1 MHGRQS
7 EERQRKRHMW
17 PVPALATVG
26 DSSSVKFLS
35 KDGRKISTGDCALF
49 QAGNAPPFIGII
61 RCLTEDKE
69 GQVKL
74 GVNWLYRP
82 ADVKLVK
89 GVLLEAAP
97 NEVFYSF
104 HKDEI
109 SAASLLHPCKVA
121 FLRKGVE
128 LPSGVSSF
136 VCRRVYDTTNKCL
149 WWLTDQ
155 DYTDERQSEV
165 DQLLDK
171 TRHEMHAVIQSG
183 GPSPKENGMSS
194 TLKTGSDNVQNGSF
208 PSQVKGKKRER
219 SEHNT
224 DPVKRE
230 RLSRSDASEPG
241 HIKLECSTRPEGIAK
256 ITNKD
261 GSLINSECV
270 GQLVH
275 LMQLDRN
282 DATKKGIDLALWR
295 KELVGVVATTDRD
308 DCLSQF
314 VQLRGLPILDDW
326 LQEAHKGKTG
336 DIGSPKE
343 SDKVVEELLIT
354 LLHALGKL
362 PVDLDALKTC
372 NVGKSVNHLR
382 NHKNTDIQKRARNLV
397 DTWKK
402 RVDAEMKSNDTK
414 SGSSQGVSLPC
425 KQVSGEV
432 SHAHAG
438 RRGGHAETVKSS
450 MPLNSTAKTV
460 SSRSVQTDIL
470 SRTASAPSA
479 SVKVSALHSSTI
491 SSKDSHC
498 KEEKSSSSSQS
509 QNNSQSWSSEPG
521 KVTGSSWKEDA
532 RSSTA
537 GSLSAKG
544 SSSGSRHRKSN
555 NCMVGSVKGG
565 SQKEAGGGKVN
576 VLGKNTCEKTLQSGH
591 ASDKTTE
598 NGRGDNISSH
608 KLIVKLPNPG
618 RNPASSVNGG
628 TTEDMV
634 ISASRGSSPIISDK
648 HETSDVKLKVKL
660 DACHANTALEVN
672 TESWQSNEVKDGF
685 TEGEDGDRLSTGIP
699 SEDRS
704 RIGEEIEKTS
714 ETSKTTLSSASG
726 KEIISTKGVVDAEI
740 SRACEKVQ
748 TVVSGRSRP
757 HVSKATCFGRDDG
770 AMKLLANVAAC
781 EPSKDEQ
788 GSHGNSTIGEFM
800 TVDGSLAEST
810 IKCSLDGLNSQS
822 FDDEDEKSTI
832 VTKDIKDFTAARGQL
847 DADKSDFSVKS
858 STIGMSVHQKDVS
871 DLSKD
876 LECPSSAVQDDSKHP
891 SESIGMAPVC
901 AGMLSEHKYVAD
913 GKEGGLSS
921 NKGMDQCTEQI
932 VGQEA
937 KEISP
942 DTPTE
947 EGIRTGRA
955 SKNDDEQGAQLLMEM
970 GNAEVSLDKDMAEN
984 TADGQM
990 IALKEESDAVAT
1002 GKDSTKASNCV
1013 LEFHEGTSEYACPV
1027 AEKVEQEVDADEK
1040 STAYI
1045 DNQGVSFPC
1054 SLKNQTRDIELL
1066 DAKQVQDSGVDEDK
1080 NMDADTQHFSSIK
1093 SIASADDK
1101 QEIVTEKEEN
1111 IEVEKTAGNAGGRE
1125 LDQTNH
1131 VPAVVDRRVTEINA
1145 RTDSGL
1151 DTHESRRETCDEELQ
1166 IANHSTGLATNTTI
1180 SSTLISQE
1188 EQQIEHSTIHSIHA
1202 SELDAIEKIPT
1213 ETVISAKGVCEVS
1226 NSSVKCDFD
1235 LNEGLAVDETNQ
1247 DDAVICSTAAS
1258 MVVPIYSAP
1267 ETPMSNTNGLATTI
1281 PLPIKAKG
1289 PLMPPASPLRSKGDP
1304 GWKGSAATSAFRP
1317 AEPRKTQHAPHE
1329 GPSLNDAIS
1338 SAGST
1343 SGIQSRPHLDIDL
1356 NVPDE
1361 GVAEDGLA
1369 THLSARVKS
1378 SELATASG
1386 HDFLPSRKSSVI
1398 GGRLNLDLNR
1408 VEDCEESDPVATN
1421 TVVLDSSLK
1430 TLANGLSHK
1439 ESQFPRGFDLNDG
1452 PTEDS
1457 GIEPA
1462 QWNYGTK
1469 SKGNPYLPPIP
1480 AWKMNGE
1487 LHATSWLPPG
1497 NVHSGL
1503 AVTSLHSDRNER
1515 AYPVVAAGAAQHI
1528 LSSTS
1533 GSPYC
1538 NDSYKGPVLGST
1550 SAIAYPAATQ
1560 PMFQYGGFSFA
1571 SSLPFTANPF
1581 SGGPTS
1587 YAESSA
1593 AACFP
1598 TVPSQLVSA
1607 GPSSCVRPYV
1617 MNLADMSVTDGCRK
1631 VSRPILDLNA
1641 GPGTVD
1647 FDGREDRVA
1656 SRQFS
1661 IADSQPSLEQQP
1673 RSLYQTTASGM
1684 TSSKRK
1690 EPEGGWDLH

>member
-17 PVPALATVG
+17 PVSALATVG
-26 DSSSVKFLS
+26 DSSKSLS

-82 ADVKLVK
+82 ADVKLAK

-194 TLKTGSDNVQNGSF
+194 ALKTGSDNVQNGSF

-219 SEHNT
+219 SDQNA

-343 SDKVVEELLIT
+343 SDKVIEELLIT

-382 NHKNTDIQKRARNLV
+382 NHKNADIQKKARNIV

-402 RVDAEMKSNDTK
+402 RVDEEMKINDTK
-414 SGSSQGVSLPC
+414 SGSSQGGLSAY
-425 KQVSGEV
+425 KQAPGEM

-438 RRGGHAETVKSS
+438 RRGGPAETVKSS
-450 MPLNSTAKTV
+450 MPLNSSVKTV
-460 SSRSVQTDIL
+460 SNRSVQTDIL

-479 SVKVSALHSSTI
+479 SVKVSGLHSSTI

-544 SSSGSRHRKSN
+544 SSTGSRHRKSN
-555 NCMVGSVKGG
+555 NCMVGSGKGG
-565 SQKEAGGGKVN
+565 SHKEGGGGKVN

-591 ASDKTTE
+591 ATDKATE
-598 NGRGDNISSH
+598 NGRGDNASSH
-608 KLIVKLPNPG
+608 RLIVKLPNPG
-618 RNPASSVNGG
+618 RNPAPSVNGG

-634 ISASRGSSPIISDK
+634 ISASRGSSPITSDK
-648 HETSDVKLKVKL
+648 HETNNVKTKVK
-660 DACHANTALEVN
+660 AEVCHASTALEVN

-704 RIGEEIEKTS
+704 RIGEEIDKTS
-714 ETSKTTLSSASG
+714 EASKTTLSSASA

-748 TVVSGRSRP
+748 TVVSGRSRA
-757 HVSKATCFGRDDG
+757 HVSKATCRDDG
-770 AMKLLANVAAC
+770 AMKLLANVAAS

-788 GSHGNSTIGEFM
+788 GSFGNSTRQEFK
-800 TVDGSLAEST
+800 TVGASLAEST
-810 IKCSLDGLNSQS
+810 IKCSIDGLISQAVDYE
-822 FDDEDEKSTI
+822 DDKSTI
-832 VTKDIKDFTAARGQL
+832 DTKELKDFTDTKVQL
-847 DADKSDFSVKS
+847 DADNSDFSGKS
-858 STIGMSVHQKDVS
+858 STIGMSVHQKNAS
-871 DLSKD
+871 DLMND
-876 LECPSSAVQDDSKHP
+876 LECPSFVQEDSKHP
-891 SESIGMAPVC
+891 SESIGMAPVS

-913 GKEGGLSS
+913 GKEDVLSL
-921 NKGMDQCTEQI
+921 NKGMDHCVEQM

-937 KEISP
+937 KEISQ

-947 EGIRTGRA
+947 EGIRTGKS
-955 SKNDDEQGAQLLMEM
+955 SKNEDEQGAQLPMEM
-970 GNAEVSLDKDMAEN
+970 GNAEVCLDKDMTEN

-990 IALKEESDAVAT
+990 IPLKEESGAVTT
-1002 GKDSTKASNCV
+1002 GKDSIKASNCV
-1013 LEFHEGTSEYACPV
+1013 LDLHKGTSEYAHPV
-1027 AEKVEQEVDADEK
+1027 AEKVEQEADADEK

-1045 DNQGVSFPC
+1045 DNQGVSFSC
-1054 SLKNQTRDIELL
+1054 SLKNNQTQDLELR
-1066 DAKQVQDSGVDEDK
+1066 DAKKVLDSGVDEDK
-1080 NMDADTQHFSSIK
+1080 NMDVDTQHLSSIK
-1093 SIASADDK
+1093 SIASADDNQAILK
-1101 QEIVTEKEEN
+1101 EKEESV
-1111 IEVEKTAGNAGGRE
+1111 EVEKTAGNAGGVE
-1125 LDQTNH
+1125 VDETNN
-1131 VPAVVDRRVTEINA
+1131 VPAVVDRKITEIKA

-1151 DTHESRRETCDEELQ
+1151 DTHESRRETCNEEFE
-1166 IANHSTGLATNTTI
+1166 IANHSTDIATNTTI

-1188 EQQIEHSTIHSIHA
+1188 EQQIEHSTINSIQA
-1202 SELDAIEKIPT
+1202 SELDGIEKIAT
-1213 ETVISAKGVCEVS
+1213 ETVIPAKGVCEVS
-1226 NSSVKCDFD
+1226 ISSIKCDFD
-1235 LNEGLAVDETNQ
+1235 LNEGFAVDETNQ
-1247 DDAVICSTAAS
+1247 DEAVICSTAAS

-1267 ETPMSNTNGLATTI
+1267 ETPMSNPNGLATPI
-1281 PLPIKAKG
+1281 PVAIKAKG
-1289 PLMPPASPLRSKGDP
+1289 PLMTPASPLRSNGDT

-1317 AEPRKTQHAPHE
+1317 AEPRKTQHIPHE
-1329 GPSLNDAIS
+1329 GPSLNDAVS
-1338 SAGST
+1338 SANGT
-1343 SGIQSRPHLDIDL
+1343 SGSQSRPHLDIDL

-1361 GVAEDGLA
+1361 GVVEDGLA

-1386 HDFLPSRKSSVI
+1386 HDFLPSRREPSVI
-1398 GGRLNLDLNR
+1398 AGRLNLDLNR
-1408 VEDCEESDPVATN
+1408 VEDCEENDPVVTN
-1421 TVVLDSSLK
+1421 TLVLDSSLK

-1452 PTEDS
+1452 PIEDS

-1462 QWNYGTK
+1462 QWNSGTK
-1469 SKGNPYLPPIP
+1469 SKGNSYLPS
-1480 AWKMNGE
+1480 ATGWKMNSE
-1487 LHATSWLPPG
+1487 LVHATSWLPPG
-1497 NVHSGL
+1497 NVHSSL

-1515 AYPVVAAGAAQHI
+1515 AYPVVATGATQHI

-1538 NDSYKGPVLGST
+1538 NDSYKGAVLGST

-1571 SSLPFTANPF
+1571 SSLPFAANPF

-1593 AACFP
+1593 GA
-1598 TVPSQLVSA
+1598 
-1607 GPSSCVRPYV
+1607 PSSCARPY
-1617 MNLADMSVTDGCRK
+1617 MTNLADMSVTEGSHK
-1631 VSRPILDLNA
+1631 LSRPILDLNA
-1641 GPGTVD
+1641 GPGPVD
-1647 FDGREDRVA
+1647 LDIREDRVG

-1661 IADSQPSLEQQP
+1661 FADSQPSLEQQQ
-1673 RSLYQTTASGM
+1673 RAFYQTAASGIS
-1684 TSSKRK
+1684 SSKRK

>member
-26 DSSSVKFLS
+26 DSSSVKFIS
-35 KDGRKISTGDCALF
+35 KDGRKISTGDSALF

-82 ADVKLVK
+82 ADVKLGK

-165 DQLLDK
+165 DKLLDK
-171 TRHEMHAVIQSG
+171 TRQEMHAVVQSG

-219 SEHNT
+219 SDHNT

-241 HIKLECSTRPEGIAK
+241 HIKIECSTRSEGIAK

-282 DATKKGIDLALWR
+282 DASKKGIDLALWR

-336 DIGSPKE
+336 DVGSPKE

-382 NHKNTDIQKRARNLV
+382 NHKNTDIQKKARNLV

-402 RVDAEMKSNDTK
+402 RVEAEMKSIDTK

-425 KQVSGEV
+425 KQAPVDT
-432 SHAHAG
+432 SHALAG
-438 RRGGHAETVKSS
+438 RRGGLAETVKSS
-450 MPLNSTAKTV
+450 MPSNSSVKAI
-460 SSRSVQTDIL
+460 SNRSLQTDIL

-479 SVKVSALHSSTI
+479 SVKVSGLHSSTI

-544 SSSGSRHRKSN
+544 SSTGSRHRKSN
-555 NCMVGSVKGG
+555 NCIVGSGKGG
-565 SQKEAGGGKVN
+565 IQKEAGGGKVN
-576 VLGKNTCEKTLQSGH
+576 ILGKNTCEKTVQAAHG
-591 ASDKTTE
+591 SDKATE
-598 NGRGDNISSH
+598 NGRGDNANSH
-608 KLIVKLPNPG
+608 RLIVKLPNPG
-618 RNPASSVNGG
+618 RNPAPSVNGG
-628 TTEDMV
+628 THEDMV
-634 ISASRGSSPIISDK
+634 ISASRGSSPVTSDK
-648 HETSDVKLKVKL
+648 HETDDVKTKVKVEVCL
-660 DACHANTALEVN
+660 ANTALEVN

-685 TEGEDGDRLSTGIP
+685 TEGEDGDRFSTGIP
-699 SEDRS
+699 SEERS
-704 RIGEEIEKTS
+704 RIGEEIDKTS
-714 ETSKTTLSSASG
+714 EASKTTVSSALG
-726 KEIISTKGVVDAEI
+726 KDVVDAEI

-748 TVVSGRSRP
+748 TVVPGRGRA
-757 HVSKATCFGRDDG
+757 HASKAICFGRDDG

-781 EPSKDEQ
+781 EPSKDEH
-788 GSHGNSTIGEFM
+788 GSYGNSTRQEIV
-800 TVDGSLAEST
+800 TVGGSLAEST
-810 IKCSLDGLNSQS
+810 IKCSVDGPNSQAV
-822 FDDEDEKSTI
+822 DDEDDRSTI
-832 VTKDIKDFTAARGQL
+832 DTKEIKDFTDTRGQL
-847 DADKSDFSVKS
+847 DADNSDFSGKS
-858 STIGMSVHQKDVS
+858 STIGMSVHQKNAS

-876 LECPSSAVQDDSKHP
+876 SECPSHAALEDSKHP
-891 SESIGMAPVC
+891 SESIDMTPVC
-901 AGMLSEHKYVAD
+901 AGMVTGHKYVAD
-913 GKEGGLSS
+913 GKGGLSL
-921 NKGMDQCTEQI
+921 NRGMDQCTEQML
-932 VGQEA
+932 VEEA
-937 KEISP
+937 KEVSQ

-947 EGIRTGRA
+947 EGIRTGNV
-955 SKNDDEQGAQLLMEM
+955 SKNEDDQGAQLPVEIC
-970 GNAEVSLDKDMAEN
+970 NAEVSLYNGMTEN

-990 IALKEESDAVAT
+990 IPFKGESGVVTT
-1002 GKDSTKASNCV
+1002 GKDSIKASTCV
-1013 LEFHEGTSEYACPV
+1013 LDVHKGTSEYAHPV
-1027 AEKVEQEVDADEK
+1027 AEKVQQEVDTDEK
-1040 STAYI
+1040 STAYLN
-1045 DNQGVSFPC
+1045 NQGVSFPC
-1054 SLKNQTRDIELL
+1054 SLKNIQPQDNELR
-1066 DAKQVQDSGVDEDK
+1066 DAKQVQDSVVDEDK
-1080 NMDADTQHFSSIK
+1080 NMDVDIQHLSSIK
-1093 SIASADDK
+1093 SIASADDN
-1101 QEIVTEKEEN
+1101 QASMTEKEEN
-1111 IEVEKTAGNAGGRE
+1111 IEVDKSSGSAGGRE
-1125 LDQTNH
+1125 VEETNH
-1131 VPAVVDRRVTEINA
+1131 VSAVVDRKATDINA

-1151 DTHESRRETCDEELQ
+1151 DTHESRGETSNEEFE
-1166 IANHSTGLATNTTI
+1166 IANHSTGAATNTTI
-1180 SSTLISQE
+1180 TSTSISQE
-1188 EQQIEHSTIHSIHA
+1188 EQKIEHSTALSIQA
-1202 SELDAIEKIPT
+1202 SELDGIEKIATQTAIP
-1213 ETVISAKGVCEVS
+1213 AKGVCEVDI
-1226 NSSVKCDFD
+1226 SSVKCDFD
-1235 LNEGLAVDETNQ
+1235 LNEGFAVDETNQ
-1247 DDAVICSTAAS
+1247 DDTIICSTAAS
-1258 MVVPIYSAP
+1258 VIVPICSAP
-1267 ETPMSNTNGLATTI
+1267 ETPMLNPNGLATPI
-1281 PLPIKAKG
+1281 PVAIKAKG

-1304 GWKGSAATSAFRP
+1304 GWRGSAATSAFRP
-1317 AEPRKTQHAPHE
+1317 AEPRKTQHFPHDS
-1329 GPSLNDAIS
+1329 PSLNDAVS
-1338 SAGST
+1338 SANGT
-1343 SGIQSRPHLDIDL
+1343 SGSQSRPHLDIDL

-1361 GVAEDGLA
+1361 GVVEDGLA
-1369 THLSARVKS
+1369 THLSVRVKS
-1378 SELATASG
+1378 SDLATASG
-1386 HDFLPSRKSSVI
+1386 HDFLCSRREPSIIS
-1398 GGRLNLDLNR
+1398 GRLNLDLNR
-1408 VEDCEESDPVATN
+1408 VEDSEEIDPVATN
-1421 TVVLDSSLK
+1421 TIVSDSSLK
-1430 TLANGLSHK
+1430 TLANGFSHK
-1439 ESQFPRGFDLNDG
+1439 ELQFPRGFDLNDG
-1452 PTEDS
+1452 PIEDP
-1457 GIEPA
+1457 GIEPT
-1462 QWNYGTK
+1462 QWNSGTK
-1469 SKGNPYLPPIP
+1469 SRGISYLSSMSGL
-1480 AWKMNGE
+1480 KMNSE
-1487 LHATSWLPPG
+1487 LVHAAQWLPQG
-1497 NVHSGL
+1497 NAHSGL
-1503 AVTSLHSDRNER
+1503 AVTSLYSDRNER
-1515 AYPVVAAGAAQHI
+1515 AYPVIAAGAAQHI

-1538 NDSYKGPVLGST
+1538 NDLKGPVLGST

-1560 PMFQYGGFSFA
+1560 PMFPYGGFPFA
-1571 SSLPFTANPF
+1571 SSLPFAANHF
-1581 SGGPTS
+1581 SGGSLS
-1587 YAESSA
+1587 YAESSET
-1593 AACFP
+1593 ACFP

-1607 GPSSCVRPYV
+1607 GAPSSCARPYV
-1617 MNLADMSVTDGCRK
+1617 MNLADMSVTEGSRK
-1631 VSRPILDLNA
+1631 LSRPILDLNA

-1647 FDGREDRVA
+1647 LDVREDRVA

-1661 IADSQPSLEQQP
+1661 IADSQPSLEQQH
-1673 RSLYQTTASGM
+1673 RAFYQTAASAI